1 MYLLYKDPDREGVR
15 DETTLSSHE
24 SGTSNSVDKVEVAE
38 LRSRVSSLEKK
49 LKEKDEQLEKVK
61 LESKKVRVTVC
72 IETVGILLSN
82 NFLYLI
88 EQYYSWKLPNL
99 GKLLLKQLK

>member
-1 MYLLYKDPDREGVR
+1 MVHSQMYLLYKDPDGEGV
-15 DETTLSSHE
+15 DETMSSSHE
-24 SGTSNSVDKVEVAE
+24 NGTSNSVDKLEVAE

-72 IETVGILLSN
+72 SETVEN
-82 NFLYLI
+82 
-88 EQYYSWKLPNL
+88 
-99 GKLLLKQLK
+99 